1 MWPSP
6 DEHTGVTVVFKVQA
20 RFLGGTDESPE
31 LCPQSLLPWR
41 WFCLGLV
48 ERKKTRAGRD
58 VFSPHLQACS
68 CRPVAVGWVQDCLLE
83 AEGWE
88 EEMEVRN
95 HTGCLLKL
103 QRFSPSRELICH
115 FSQGISPAGCKSVGS
130 LLEKGSRSM
139 LLPQIEVL
147 GKVLLLPLA
156 AASST
161 PTEFYVNRNNR
172 FPPLVPNWPH
182 VGVFSS
188 LLLHIM
194 KSQESQ

>member
-1 MWPSP
+1 
-6 DEHTGVTVVFKVQA
+6 
-20 RFLGGTDESPE
+20 
-31 LCPQSLLPWR
+31 
-41 WFCLGLV
+41 
-48 ERKKTRAGRD
+48 
-58 VFSPHLQACS
+58 
-68 CRPVAVGWVQDCLLE
+68 
-83 AEGWE
+83 
-88 EEMEVRN
+88 MEVRN

-103 QRFSPSRELICH
+103 QRFPPSGELICH

-182 VGVFSS
+182 VGFFSS

-194 KSQESQ
+194 KSQESQQSHHLLREESGRTGYSWKCLGEEGAGQDLIAVQQMLRWT